1 MGVNVD
7 MLTRYKG
14 YEDPSAGI
22 TEEFLQPRLGLG
34 RTVAILA
41 RPLGSPRPVG
51 FVICHSFAME
61 QIHLTRFDAFM
72 ARTLAAAGFPVLRFH
87 GQGYGDSERDMSDI
101 GLSSHLA
108 EGTDAVALMAAQDDV
123 HEVGIMGARLGGM
136 VAALVADAQNLPYL
150 ALWDPVVAGAQYM
163 RDFLRSQLVHK
174 MVQDAAQAG
183 LGRASD
189 ESPGSEHGSGIG
201 DPRRQLET
209 VGRAD
214 IKGFPLTRQAF
225 DDLSAVNL
233 AKDIQR
239 FRGKSLVLALSRA
252 ERMSPSLTKLETR
265 LQELGGECTAQV
277 VIDKSASQFG
287 QHHHS
292 NLPGG
297 IKVDLQFELTRM
309 LGELTAAWATG
320 VPHQAM
326 LPDQARQERG
336 R

>member
-7 MLTRYKG
+7 TLTRYRG

-22 TEEFLQPRLGLG
+22 SEEFLQPRLGLG

-41 RPLGSPRPVG
+41 RPLGPARPVG

-72 ARTLAAAGFPVLRFH
+72 ARSLAAAGFPVLRFH
-87 GQGYGDSERDMSDI
+87 GRGYGDSEGDMSDI

-108 EGTDAVALMAAQDDV
+108 EATDVVALMAAQDHVD
-123 HEVGIMGARLGGM
+123 EVGIMGARVGGM

-163 RDFLRSQLVHK
+163 RDFLRSQLLHK

-183 LGRASD
+183 LGQASD
-189 ESPGSEHGSGIG
+189 ESPGSTQGSGVG

-225 DDLSAVNL
+225 DDFSAVNL
-233 AKDIQR
+233 ARDLQQ
-239 FRGKSLVLALSRA
+239 FRGKSLVLGLSRT
-252 ERMSPSLTKLETR
+252 ERMSPSLTKLEAH

-297 IKVDLQFELTRM
+297 IKVDLQFQLTRA
-309 LGELTAAWATG
+309 LAELTAAWATG
-320 VPHQAM
+320 EPRRATPH
-326 LPDQARQERG
+326 DQSRQERG
-336 R
+336 Q

>member
-7 MLTRYKG
+7 MLTRYRG

-22 TEEFLQPRLGLG
+22 SEEFLQPRLGLG

-41 RPLGSPRPVG
+41 RPLGPPRPVG

-72 ARTLAAAGFPVLRFH
+72 ARSLAAAGFPVLRFH
-87 GQGYGDSERDMSDI
+87 GQGYGDSEGDMSDI

-108 EGTDAVALMAAQDDV
+108 EATDVVALMATQENVD
-123 HEVGIMGARLGGM
+123 EVGIMGARLGGM
-136 VAALVADAQNLPYL
+136 VAALVADAQNLSYL

-163 RDFLRSQLVHK
+163 RDVLRSQLLHK

-183 LGRASD
+183 LGQASD
-189 ESPGSEHGSGIG
+189 ESPGSTQGSGIE

-233 AKDIQR
+233 AQDLQQ
-239 FRGKSLVLALSRA
+239 FRGKSLVLGLSRTD
-252 ERMSPSLTKLETR
+252 RMSPSLTKLEAH

-277 VIDKSASQFG
+277 VIDKSAGQFG

-297 IKVDLQFELTRM
+297 IKVDLQFELTRV
-309 LGELTAAWATG
+309 LAELTAAWAKGEPRRAT
-320 VPHQAM
+320 PQ
-326 LPDQARQERG
+326 DQASQERVQ
-336 R
+336 